1 MNLYTRRVGVSIW
14 LFLHRFRILR
24 QRPGR
29 DNRAQAVHLYSLS
42 ENSDLAHIPE
52 AFYRRRQPGSGLI
65 ECASVSPSI
74 LPRMSRLNPR
84 QQEAVNYV
92 GGPLLVLAGA
102 GSGKTSVIT
111 RKIAHLVQKCGIQA
125 RHIVA
130 MTFTNKAAR
139 EMKERVGT
147 LLKGSEARGL
157 TVSTFHNLGM
167 NIIRKE
173 YAALGYKPGF
183 SIFDDGDIKALLTD
197 IMQKEYAGDDGADE
211 IKNYIDSWKNDLIL
225 PDEALAGAR
234 GPKEQTAAIV
244 YLHYQRTLKAYNA
257 VDFNDLILLPVKL
270 FQEHKDIL
278 EKWQNRIRYLL
289 VDEYQDTNS
298 SQYLLV
304 KLLVGMRNQITVVGD
319 DDQSIYAWRGARPEN
334 LMLLKEDYP
343 SLKVVMLEQN
353 YRSTSR
359 ILKCANTLIANNP
372 HAFEKQLWSEMG
384 MGDEIRVI
392 RTRNEDAECERVAL
406 EILTEHLRTE
416 RPYSDFAILYRGNY
430 QAKLM
435 ELKLQ
440 HHQIPYRLSGG
451 TSFFARQEVK
461 DLMSYFRLLV
471 NPDDD
476 NAFLRVINV
485 PRREIGSTTLEKLG
499 NYATERKISMY
510 AATDEIGLGEHLDSR
525 YTERLARFKRW
536 MDGVRQQCAQS
547 DPIAALRSMIM
558 DIDYE
563 QWLRQNASSDKV
575 AEARMGNV
583 WFLVEA
589 LKNTLEKDEDGE
601 MTIEEAIGKLVLRDM
616 LERQQEEE
624 DGAEGVQMMT
634 MHASK
639 GLEFPSVYIIGF
651 EEEIL
656 PHRSSIEADSIEE
669 ERRLAYV
676 GITRAKRNLAL
687 TFAAKRKQYGEII
700 DCTPSRFLDELPQE
714 DLVWEGQEDAP
725 VEVKAARGNDA
736 LANMRAML
744 KK

>member
-1 MNLYTRRVGVSIW
+1 
-14 LFLHRFRILR
+14 
-24 QRPGR
+24 
-29 DNRAQAVHLYSLS
+29 
-42 ENSDLAHIPE
+42 
-52 AFYRRRQPGSGLI
+52 
-65 ECASVSPSI
+65 
-74 LPRMSRLNPR
+74 MSRLNPR

-111 RKIAHLVQKCGIQA
+111 RKIAHLVQNCGIQA

-139 EMKERVGT
+139 EMKERAGV
-147 LLKGSEARGL
+147 LLKGPEARGL

-183 SIFDDGDIKALLTD
+183 SIFDEGDIKALLSD
-197 IMQKEYAGDDGADE
+197 IMQKEYSGDDGADE
-211 IKNYIDSWKNDLIL
+211 IKNYIGSWKNELIL
-225 PDEALAGAR
+225 PEQALAESR
-234 GPKEQTAAIV
+234 NPKEQTAAIV

-257 VDFNDLILLPVKL
+257 VDFDDLILMPVKL
-270 FQEHKDIL
+270 FQEHPAIL

-289 VDEYQDTNS
+289 VDEYQDTNA

-304 KLLVGMRNQITVVGD
+304 KLLVGMRNQFTVVGD

-334 LMLLKEDYP
+334 LMLLKDDYP
-343 SLKVVMLEQN
+343 SLKIVMLEQN

-392 RTRNEDAECERVAL
+392 RCRNEDAECERVAL
-406 EILTEHLRTE
+406 EILTEHLRTQ
-416 RPYSDFAILYRGNY
+416 RPYSDYAILYRGNY

-499 NYATERKISMY
+499 NYATARKISMY
-510 AATDEIGLGEHLDSR
+510 AAAGEIGLGEHLDAR
-525 YTERLARFKRW
+525 YTERLGRFTKW
-536 MDGVRQQCAQS
+536 MDRVRQECAQN
-547 DPIAALRSMIM
+547 DPIAAIRSMVM

-563 QWLRQNASSDKV
+563 NWLRQNASNDKV
-575 AEARMGNV
+575 ADARMGNV

-589 LKNTLEKDEDGE
+589 LKNTLERDEDGE
-601 MTIEEAIGKLVLRDM
+601 MTIEDAIGKLVLRDM

-624 DGAEGVQMMT
+624 EGAEGVQMMT
-634 MHASK
+634 LHASK
-639 GLEFPSVYIIGF
+639 GLEYPSVYILGV

-656 PHRSSIEADSIEE
+656 PHRSSIEADTVEE

-676 GITRAKRNLAL
+676 GITRAKRNLTM

-700 DCTPSRFLDELPQE
+700 DCSPSRFLDELPPE
-714 DLVWEGQEDAP
+714 DLVWEGLEDAP
-725 VEVKAARGNDA
+725 PEVKAATGNSA